1 MSRVRLRNESE
12 PYYNSMVY
20 TQQQQQQPPGTS
32 PGVERVVS
40 NTPLFDLLKCFFC
53 LAFDL
58 FEI

>member
-40 NTPLFDLLKCFFC
+40 NTPLFDLLKCFF
-53 LAFDL
+53 FV
-58 FEI
+58 